1 MFKFSTIQD
10 IITLLVKSIEQVIQK
25 SLDKELKYLL
35 HLANFMTGNK
45 YREAP
50 FSSAKDLKSWLK
62 KLKLFTLNIF
72 R

>member
-1 MFKFSTIQD
+1 MVLSICLNLVQYKI
-10 IITLLVKSIEQVIQK
+10 LLPYWLRIEQVIQK
-25 SLDKELKYLL
+25 SLDKEFKHLL

-62 KLKLFTLNIF
+62 KLKIIHT
-72 R
+72 